1 MTAPAAVVEIWAGE
15 RHGSRRTARK
25 RLPSGW
31 TAGLTAVL
39 LAAVALRIAPDLY
52 PGNLMGVLEYDDGVH
67 YTAGLALLHGQLP
80 YRDFV
85 LLHPPGIALLMAP
98 VAALGELIGEP
109 AAMALARLGI
119 IAVGLMNAALLAR
132 LLRRASPLAGLAGA
146 AVYAAYPGA
155 IYAERTVLLEPLLN
169 LACILAVG
177 ALIRGRDNRAGWLL
191 GAAVC
196 IKLFALVY
204 PAAAILWL
212 CSRREPRRA
221 RRLVASAAFAVAT
234 FAAPFALLAPGR
246 FWHDVVTVQL
256 RRPLAGATSPVERLS
271 DLLGLS
277 SMLGHPGSSAVVATA
292 SVGLLLALFL
302 LTARR
307 EDARIWILTAAGIV
321 AAFLAASSYFPHY
334 AGFLAPALAALT
346 GLALEEV
353 RLHHP
358 RLLTAATLGSV
369 LALTAAAAGTL
380 RELHSQSDLAAAVA
394 QYMQAA
400 GCGFS
405 DSPSLLVAADRSRPP
420 STSCPS
426 WIDPRG
432 TAISLLHSRRDPH
445 FYPAGFRR
453 IDAWQRQCRLAIGHA
468 DFILVAGSLAA
479 DPMFAADVRAYVE
492 TSFKRV
498 AGRGSLT
505 WELWVRSAPA
515 EVPGALGGARVQ
527 PLPQRRGPT
536 TGAG

>member
-1 MTAPAAVVEIWAGE
+1 M
-15 RHGSRRTARK
+15 
-25 RLPSGW
+25 
-31 TAGLTAVL
+31 
-39 LAAVALRIAPDLY
+39 
-52 PGNLMGVLEYDDGVH
+52 
-67 YTAGLALLHGQLP
+67 
-80 YRDFV
+80 
-85 LLHPPGIALLMAP
+85 
-98 VAALGELIGEP
+98 
-109 AAMALARLGI
+109 
-119 IAVGLMNAALLAR
+119 
-132 LLRRASPLAGLAGA
+132 
-146 AVYAAYPGA
+146 
-155 IYAERTVLLEPLLN
+155 
-169 LACILAVG
+169 
-177 ALIRGRDNRAGWLL
+177 
-191 GAAVC
+191 
-196 IKLFALVY
+196 
-204 PAAAILWL
+204 
-212 CSRREPRRA
+212 
-221 RRLVASAAFAVAT
+221 
-234 FAAPFALLAPGR
+234 
-246 FWHDVVTVQL
+246 
-256 RRPLAGATSPVERLS
+256 
-271 DLLGLS
+271 
-277 SMLGHPGSSAVVATA
+277 
-292 SVGLLLALFL
+292 LLALFL
-302 LTARR
+302 LAVRR
-307 EDARIWILTAAGIV
+307 DDARIWILTAAGIV
-321 AAFLAASSYFPHY
+321 VAFLAASSYFPHY
-334 AGFLAPALAALT
+334 AGFLAPALAALA

-353 RLHHP
+353 RLRLHHP
-358 RLLTAATLGSV
+358 RLLAAATLGSV

-432 TAISLLHSRRDPH
+432 TAISLLDSRRDPH
-445 FYPAGFRR
+445 FYLAGFRR

-468 DFILVAGSLAA
+468 DFILVTGSLAA